1 MEPSAAHQRG
11 GLGISNES
19 VVLQPLRHGSN
30 SASQL
35 ETGCAGPQFPC
46 NAAPPAMLPMIA
58 FLMVTIMNDA
68 AQRLIGIVGLGKTGG
83 GIARHALQL
92 GLRVVG
98 FDKKPA
104 GLL

>member
-1 MEPSAAHQRG
+1 
-11 GLGISNES
+11 
-19 VVLQPLRHGSN
+19 
-30 SASQL
+30 
-35 ETGCAGPQFPC
+35 
-46 NAAPPAMLPMIA
+46 MLPMIA
-58 FLMVTIMNDA
+58 FLIVTIMNDA

>member
-1 MEPSAAHQRG
+1 MRRPPVPLQRRAPSNVAHD
-11 GLGISNES
+11 SFS
-19 VVLQPLRHGSN
+19 HGD
-30 SASQL
+30 
-35 ETGCAGPQFPC
+35 
-46 NAAPPAMLPMIA
+46 
-58 FLMVTIMNDA
+58 IMNDA

-83 GIARHALQL
+83 GIASHALQL